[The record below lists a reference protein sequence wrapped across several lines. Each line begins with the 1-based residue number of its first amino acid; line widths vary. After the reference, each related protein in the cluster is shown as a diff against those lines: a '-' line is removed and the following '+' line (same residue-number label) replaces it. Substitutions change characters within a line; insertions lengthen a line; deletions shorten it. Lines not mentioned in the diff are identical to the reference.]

1 MISKACQYSL
11 RAVVFLAS
19 KAEENTKLNVKE
31 IAKEIDAPAAF
42 TAKTLQILNK
52 HNIITSLKG
61 PYGGFY
67 IEEYQLDVSIINI
80 VNAVDGLQVFTSC
93 GLGMKQ
99 CNAKRPCPFHNEY
112 ELLRTKMKETFQD
125 TTIRML
131 AMKLNEGTHFLKGIQ
146 IKDNSETS

>member
-1 MISKACQYSL
+1 MISKACQYAL

-19 KAEENTKLNVKE
+19 KAEENIKYNVKQ
-31 IAKEIDAPAAF
+31 IAKEIDAPEAF

-52 HNIITSLKG
+52 HNVITSLKG
-61 PYGGFY
+61 PYGGFF
-67 IEEYQLDVSIINI
+67 IEEYQLDASIINI

-99 CNAKRPCPFHNEY
+99 CNSKRPCPFHNEY
-112 ELLRTKMKETFQD
+112 EVLRTKMKDTFQD

-131 AMKLNEGTHFLKGIQ
+131 AMKLDDGKHFLKGIQ
-146 IKDNSETS
+146 